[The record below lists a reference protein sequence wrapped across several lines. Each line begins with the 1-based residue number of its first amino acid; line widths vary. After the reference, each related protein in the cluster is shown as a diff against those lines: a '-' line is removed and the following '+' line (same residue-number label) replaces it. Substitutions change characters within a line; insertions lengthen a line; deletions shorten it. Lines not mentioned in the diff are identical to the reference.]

1 MLRCRRRS
9 KKNLSVRSRDGCS
22 EERDFGLKWI
32 YGERERVAPSG
43 YSPRRIKNEQ
53 SPFVSPPPS
62 SAPYFCPLSHAG
74 DPISG
79 ACLPNIE
86 GVAAGREGETCHT
99 LIIFRAKFST
109 PSDLPTYLDAILC
122 ARRRNR
128 RIVPENE
135 AKGWLGWLH
144 PLSSFPPCFGRPS
157 FFFRRCHPAQK
168 KQLLFVLSLFFLSFL
183 HPPPPPISI
192 WGWQTRQKN

>member
-1 MLRCRRRS
+1 M
-9 KKNLSVRSRDGCS
+9 N
-22 EERDFGLKWI
+22 
-32 YGERERVAPSG
+32 
-43 YSPRRIKNEQ
+43 N
-53 SPFVSPPPS
+53 PPLCHHLHPQRT
-62 SAPYFCPLSHAG
+62 YVCPLSHAG

-99 LIIFRAKFST
+99 LIIFRGKFST
-109 PSDLPTYLDAILC
+109 PSDLPAYLDAILC

-144 PLSSFPPCFGRPS
+144 PISSPLPALADPVFFSPMSSGAEAAVVICSLCLFFVFSPPPLPSLSGVGRP
-157 FFFRRCHPAQK
+157 AK
-168 KQLLFVLSLFFLSFL
+168 KTSLVD
-183 HPPPPPISI
+183 
-192 WGWQTRQKN
+192 GDGGEREK